1 MDWTKTTTSPILVL
15 MSEREPPT
23 PAGDQPTPPS
33 SHAGQENDPL
43 VKAARALKETKPRFD
58 ALIVRAAP
66 GARIASRA
74 ALRYIQEHETEIRQS
89 AAHMARLR
97 LRGPLRLAADLL
109 APNTQAK
116 PTPAASRVCPACS
129 TVNVA
134 AAKFCNECGRAL
146 TD

>member
-1 MDWTKTTTSPILVL
+1 MN
-15 MSEREPPT
+15 EPPKPT
-23 PAGDQPTPPS
+23 GDQPTPP
-33 SHAGQENDPL
+33 AGRGGQDNDPL
-43 VKAARALKETKPRFD
+43 VKAARAFKETKPRFD

-109 APNTQAK
+109 APSLQAK
-116 PTPAASRVCPACS
+116 PTPSASRVCPGCS

-134 AAKFCNECGRAL
+134 AAKFCSECGHAL
-146 TD
+146 TG

>member
-1 MDWTKTTTSPILVL
+1 MI
-15 MSEREPPT
+15 
-23 PAGDQPTPPS
+23 
-33 SHAGQENDPL
+33 
-43 VKAARALKETKPRFD
+43 KAARALKETKPRFD

-66 GARIASRA
+66 GARMASRA

-116 PTPAASRVCPACS
+116 PPPRASRVCPACS
-129 TVNVA
+129 TVNVS

-146 TD
+146 TPAS